1 MLLKFFKGSAP
12 SVIAVIIVLSVLLW
26 LKSFINPAY
35 APFYFDDYSMPL
47 YALLKTVT
55 RGNLMLEIAIS
66 FTFTLISALYLIQIN
81 TKHILIKYR
90 TYLPALLYIVLASSF
105 TPLQRLNPAVI
116 SSIFILIAIEYI
128 LSTYEKRNSLDS
140 FFRANF
146 FIGIGSL
153 IYLPMA
159 LFVIPVFISLII
171 LNSTGIRQWLSAF
184 FGFIAPWFFAFVYYY
199 VWHNSSDM
207 LFAIISESL
216 TPIKTSTFYG
226 VPFSVFYSFIGL
238 LLILSVFFL
247 LGNLPTQKI
256 NIRKYYSVLI
266 WLVLFSAVIA
276 FFSPFS
282 SIEIVYIAA
291 LPSSFIIA
299 NFFTFAKNKFWT
311 ELFFWILLI
320 VSASLQF
327 I

>member
-26 LKSFINPAY
+26 LKSFINPTNTT
-35 APFYFDDYSMPL
+35 FYFDDYSMPL

-116 SSIFILIAIEYI
+116 SSLFIIIAIEYI

>member
-35 APFYFDDYSMPL
+35 TPFYFDDYSMPL
-47 YALLKTVT
+47 YALLKAVT
-55 RGNLMLEIAIS
+55 RGNLMLEIAFS

-90 TYLPALLYIVLASSF
+90 TYLPAFLYFFLASSF

-116 SSIFILIAIEYI
+116 SSLFIIIAIEYI

-171 LNSTGIRQWLSAF
+171 LNSAGIRQWLSAF
-184 FGFIAPWFFAFVYYY
+184 FGFIAPWFFVFVYYF
-199 VWHNSSDM
+199 VWHNSSEM
-207 LFAIISESL
+207 LFTIISESL

-226 VPFSVFYSFIGL
+226 ISFSVFYSFIGL

-266 WLVLFSAVIA
+266 WFVLFSAIIA

-299 NFFTFAKNKFWT
+299 NFFTFAKSKFWT

-320 VSASLQF
+320 FSATLQF
-327 I
+327 M

>member
-26 LKSFINPAY
+26 LKSFINPTNTT
-35 APFYFDDYSMPL
+35 FYFDDYSMPL

-116 SSIFILIAIEYI
+116 SSLFIIIAIEYI
-128 LSTYEKRNSLDS
+128 LSYEKRNSLDS